1 MAVRTVAELLSEL
14 STGGSADNHIETAL
28 LRDTIDNLNAIATTD
43 VAALPAGGTAIIV
56 LPTADPEIVGA
67 LWNDTGTITVS
78 AG

>member
-28 LRDTIDNLNAIATTD
+28 LRDTID
-43 VAALPAGGTAIIV
+43 VAALLAGGTAIIV

>member
-1 MAVRTVAELLSEL
+1 MAVRTVAELLAEL

-28 LRDTIDNLNAIATTD
+28 LRDTIDTLNAIATT
-43 VAALPAGGTAIIV
+43 
-56 LPTADPEIVGA
+56 DPEIVGA